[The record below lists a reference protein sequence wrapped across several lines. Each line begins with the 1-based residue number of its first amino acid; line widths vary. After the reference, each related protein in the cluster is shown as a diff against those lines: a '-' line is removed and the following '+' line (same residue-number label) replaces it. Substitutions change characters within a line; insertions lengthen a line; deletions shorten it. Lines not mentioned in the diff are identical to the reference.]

1 MQTVKMWTVLGLLLL
16 AVHVKDSRAQNITS
30 QMTSAQT
37 VTNGSSTTPAP
48 VTMTMQTMNLT
59 FSVSDVTNATTRGT
73 TMSTSMKT
81 SQQVM
86 VSSGATPSNTASPG
100 FADVTNITNDVT
112 SSKANTTT
120 ALISVNVTTTRMGD
134 RTTNSSTSE
143 KPSSMVAMT
152 AGSSTV
158 AMMPGNST
166 VAMAPGSS
174 TVAMTPGNSTVAMI
188 PGSSTA
194 SMVSIT
200 IVTPGSSPAT
210 PTSQPLSTPTT
221 PMGQQSSSTT
231 MSSSQPTA
239 ASRTP
244 EEQSSAAVSEAST
257 PEVQTSTSRE
267 VSSSPNVSIAAPT
280 PKPGGLSMGAMI
292 GIGVGCACALLV
304 LIAVPIVLWRRKR
317 QQEEM
322 STHVASQSD
331 LWMDDVTYGRPST
344 GLGPSVRLSR
354 IEIDGNTYSF
364 TPVGAET
371 KEAGSAGADEKST
384 FRPSLAAFSA
394 TNETNRPSV
403 IEEDA
408 TE

>member
-16 AVHVKDSRAQNITS
+16 AVHVKDSRAQNTTS

-37 VTNGSSTTPAP
+37 VTNGSSATPAAP
-48 VTMTMQTMNLT
+48 VTMTMQMMNLT

-73 TMSTSMKT
+73 TMSTSMNT

-112 SSKANTTT
+112 SSKAYTTT

-158 AMMPGNST
+158 AM
-166 VAMAPGSS
+166 
-174 TVAMTPGNSTVAMI
+174 TPGNSTVAMI

-194 SMVSIT
+194 SMVSTT
-200 IVTPGSSPAT
+200 IVIPGSSPVT

-221 PMGQQSSSTT
+221 PMGQQSSSPK

-244 EEQSSAAVSEAST
+244 EVQSSAAVSEAST
-257 PEVQTSTSRE
+257 PSRE
-267 VSSSPNVSIAAPT
+267 VSSSPNVSIAAPKPT
-280 PKPGGLSMGAMI
+280 PGGLSMGAMI

-304 LIAVPIVLWRRKR
+304 LIVVPIVLWRRKR

-322 STHVASQSD
+322 SSHVASQSD

-364 TPVGAET
+364 TPVGPET
-371 KEAGSAGADEKST
+371 KEAGSAGANESEKST
-384 FRPSLAAFSA
+384 FRPSLAAFST
-394 TNETNRPSV
+394 TNETSRPSV
-403 IEEDA
+403 IEEDV